1 MDKSLQERLQ
11 RTLKGAGAPTI
22 EALARRIWR
31 LPAERAVAAIDLGIS
46 LGGVSLRASIECLK
60 AAPEVARALDSEGMR
75 LWGEIGRR
83 LAATSPDA
91 ASDFFSASAGVIERI
106 PPEKQPIVLQLAAR
120 QAALSS
126 RIALDS
132 FKLAPD
138 TIERIGEP
146 RLAAELLAI
155 CLELARHSVKHS
167 WELLQAAPG
176 VVESLREMGA
186 DAALVH
192 RVVALASSFAHRS
205 GGAAADFFGRLPAA
219 IVGQS
224 GPALDRLFD
233 ETQIYLDRSGG
244 VALQYF
250 IAGGQVLQI
259 AGESAFARWTDLARR
274 VAMQGNAASYHFL
287 KFSPAVVGELA
298 RREHGADLI
307 TAVLEIVGRLAEGN
321 PLAAIECFRAAP
333 RALRS
338 ASPQQFERWALAG
351 VDFAGANPR
360 KVQAYYG
367 LESRGSQESLQGG
380 DEGGLTLEHVGQTLR
395 LYVEGLTGRE
405 LAIASVQEVPEQSSI
420 GDGSTIY
427 LPSVVSMFE
436 ASDDNFRLFK
446 VLSAHGA
453 GQIEFDTYERGTD
466 ALRAAFREVDDRYRG
481 DGPRTRTPR
490 DLSFASVIGVFP
502 NPGLATR
509 IFTTLEN
516 GRIDARL
523 RAAYRGIRRDLDFV
537 RDRIFARRP
546 PVTSLPE
553 HEAPFELL
561 LQAALGGGV
570 QPDGHAAYGARA
582 LEVERIVDDYVRAAN
597 AGVADSLLGTAAIY
611 DVFVDRGSQDAV
623 RSEGAQGAAEDE
635 TGEDALP
642 GEFDP
647 NAERRPRSRPETS
660 PSGQVAHWS
669 QVADADLT
677 DALEN
682 IAAPSVEAPEQELE
696 PGDVVFPYDEWDR
709 ELADHRAKWC
719 RVIER
724 RGHHGS
730 RTFVETVRSR
740 YANAIS
746 SIRHQFQLMRP
757 ENLRR
762 VRGELDGEEYDLQA
776 VIDYAV
782 DRRATGRVSERLYV
796 RKLRRERDVAV
807 AFLLDMSSST
817 ARAISRYPS
826 QPYSHPGRRI
836 IDIEKEG
843 LVLMSEA
850 LEAVGDV
857 YAMHGFSSE
866 GRRNVKFLVFKDFSE
881 PHSAEVERRIGGI
894 NYMNN
899 TRLGAAIRH
908 STAKLEAQQARTKLL
923 IVLSDGRPYDHDYG
937 DSRYARED
945 TKVALRQAKRAG
957 ITPFCITIDRESED
971 QLKDMYGEVGY
982 TIIDD
987 VLSLPERMPAIYRRL
1002 TT

>member
-1 MDKSLQERLQ
+1 MDKSLEDRLQ
-11 RTLKGAGAPTI
+11 KNLKGASAATVD
-22 EALARRIWR
+22 ALAKRIWR
-31 LPAERAVAAIDLGIS
+31 LPAERATVAIDLGIS
-46 LGGVSLRASIECLK
+46 LGSVSLRAALEGLR
-60 AAPEVARALDSEGMR
+60 AAPEVARALDPDGLRS
-75 LWGEIGRR
+75 WSEIGRR

-91 ASDFFSASAGVIERI
+91 SVEFFSISAATLDRI
-106 PPEKQPIVLQLAAR
+106 PAEKQSIVLQLAAR

-132 FKLAPD
+132 FKFAPEM
-138 TIERIGEP
+138 IERIGDP
-146 RLAAELLAI
+146 RLASELLAI

-167 WELLQAAPG
+167 WELLQAAPI
-176 VVESLREMGA
+176 VIEHLRAMGA
-186 DAALVH
+186 DATLTH
-192 RVVALASSFAHRS
+192 RAVSLASSFAHRS
-205 GGAAADFFGRLPAA
+205 GGAAADFFSRLPGAVKSQA
-219 IVGQS
+219 

-233 ETQIYLDRSGG
+233 EAQLYLDRSGG

-250 IAGGQVLQI
+250 IAGGHVLQI
-259 AGESAFARWTDLARR
+259 AGADAFERWSDLSRR
-274 VAMQGNAASYHFL
+274 VAFQGNAASYHFL
-287 KFSPAVVGELA
+287 KFSPAVIAELA
-298 RREHGADLI
+298 RRDRGPALV
-307 TAVLEIVGRLAEGN
+307 TSVLEVVHRLSEVNA
-321 PLAAIECFRAAP
+321 LAAIECFRAAP
-333 RALRS
+333 AALRS
-338 ASPQQFERWALAG
+338 ASIQQFERWAELGLELAG
-351 VDFAGANPR
+351 SNTR

-367 LESRGSQESLQGG
+367 LESRGSQESLKGG
-380 DEGGLTLEHVGQTLR
+380 DGGLTLERVGQTLR

-405 LAIASVQEVPEQSSI
+405 LAIASVQSVPEQSSI

-427 LPSVVSMFE
+427 LPSIVAMFE
-436 ASDDNFRLFK
+436 TSEDNFRLFK

-453 GQIEFDTYERGTD
+453 GQIEFGTYESGTGE
-466 ALRAAFREVDDRYRG
+466 LRAAFRAIDDRYRG
-481 DGPRTRTPR
+481 DEPRARAPR
-490 DLSFASVIGVFP
+490 ELGFTAALALFPDPSLASRV
-502 NPGLATR
+502 
-509 IFTTLEN
+509 FTTVEN
-516 GRIDARL
+516 GRVDARL

-537 RDRIFARRP
+537 RDKIFARRP
-546 PVTSLPE
+546 PVSSLAE
-553 HEAPFELL
+553 SEAPFEML

-570 QPDGHAAYGARA
+570 QPDGLAVFGARA
-582 LEVERIVDDYVRAAN
+582 VEVEQVLAEYVRRERAA
-597 AGVADSLLGTAAIY
+597 VADSVLATARIY
-611 DVFVDRGSQDAV
+611 DLFMDRSAGDGGRSKRNQPGSD
-623 RSEGAQGAAEDE
+623 DE
-635 TGEDALP
+635 TGDDSALG

-647 NAERRPRSRPETS
+647 DAEQRPRSRPHAS

-669 QVADADLT
+669 QMADADLS
-677 DALEN
+677 DALDS
-682 IAAPSVEAPEQELE
+682 IAGQAVEAPEQELE

-709 ELADHRAKWC
+709 ELSDHRSRWC

-724 RGHHGS
+724 RGQRGS

-740 YANAIS
+740 YSQAIS
-746 SIRHQFQLMRP
+746 SIRYQFQMMRP

-762 VRGELDGEEYDLQA
+762 VRGELDGEEFDLQA
-776 VIDYAV
+776 VIDHAV
-782 DRRATGRVSERLYV
+782 DRRATGRASDRLYV

-817 ARAISRYPS
+817 ARAISRFPS

-866 GRRNVKFLVFKDFSE
+866 GRRNVKFFVFKDFSE
-881 PHSAEVERRIGGI
+881 PYSAEVEKRIGGI
-894 NYMNN
+894 SYMNN

-908 STAKLEAQQARTKLL
+908 SAAKLEGQEARTKLL

-945 TKVALRQAKRAG
+945 TKVALRQAKQGG

-971 QLKDMYGEVGY
+971 QLRDMYGEVGY